1 MKKYLLM
8 LAMLMKGVAL
18 VAQGLPTDASLLL
31 NIVFHLFGIVSLIL
45 MAHRWG
51 NIIYTDGYLQ

>member
-1 MKKYLLM
+1 M

-31 NIVFHLFGIVSLIL
+31 NIVFHLFDIVSLIL